1 MDKQPPI
8 CFHGGMKTSTYKLTA
23 IEQEVLDGV
32 TVRLINASERK
43 RFDALII
50 KEHYLHSADLVGEQ
64 LRYVA
69 EYQGQWL
76 ALQTWNAAAFH
87 LKGRDEWIGWTDAQ
101 RRQRLNLVANNSR
114 YLVLEGSH
122 YPNLASRVMKL
133 CLGRLSSDWAS
144 KYGHPI
150 LVVESFVDSQL
161 FRGTSYKVSG
171 WTLLGQT
178 KGWCRAR
185 QDFYQKHERPKQL
198 WVRELRKDAC
208 QMLRRAVL
216 PPEYGRTE
224 LARQACCTQSVEEL
238 SAMEQHF
245 GQIPD
250 FRGREGYYSLSGLIA
265 IIACATLCGAMLGPR
280 DLEAFAATLSPK
292 QLAALKFKKW
302 GRPRRRQQPKETT
315 FFRVLSMTDPGN
327 LERALLGWQER
338 VLGKRPRDDTL
349 VAIDGKENRS
359 SQGTELVNA
368 YAVKSGR
375 WLGSE
380 RVPEGTNEITAA
392 RTLIARIDLTKQTAI
407 LDALH
412 TNADTARQIVQ
423 EKGGDYVLT
432 VKGNQKT
439 LRRTLSK
446 LQAPCLRSFSPSAHG
461 GGPRGCGGI
470 EQRPCGSAPFVA
482 LWCDAGTSGFSGGC
496 PSGTRAAGV
505 GSPG

>member
-1 MDKQPPI
+1 M
-8 CFHGGMKTSTYKLTA
+8 GGMKTSTYKLTA
-23 IEQEVLDGV
+23 VEQEVLDGV
-32 TVRLINASERK
+32 TVRLINASEQE

-50 KEHYLHSADLVGEQ
+50 KEHYLHSAELVGER

-76 ALQTWNAAAFH
+76 ALQTWSAAAFH

-101 RRQRLNLVANNSR
+101 RRQRLGLVANNSR
-114 YLVLEGSH
+114 YLVLEGAH
-122 YPNLASRVMKL
+122 YPNLASKVMKL
-133 CLGRLSSDWAS
+133 CQDRLSSDWVAE
-144 KYGHPI
+144 YGHPI
-150 LVVESFVDSQL
+150 LIVESFVDSQL

-178 KGWCRAR
+178 QGWRRAR

-198 WVRELRKDAC
+198 WVRELRNGAC
-208 QMLRRAVL
+208 PLLRRAVL
-216 PPEYGRTE
+216 PPAYGQIE
-224 LARQACCTQSVEEL
+224 SARMACCTQSVEEL

-245 GQIPD
+245 GQISD
-250 FRGREGYYSLSGLIA
+250 FRGREGYYSLSGLMS

-280 DLEAFAATLSPK
+280 DLAAFASTLSPK
-292 QLAALKFKKW
+292 QLESLKFKKW
-302 GRPRRRQQPKETT
+302 GRPRRRQSPKETT
-315 FFRVLSMTDPGN
+315 FFRVLSMTDPGA
-327 LERALLGWQER
+327 LERALLGWQDR

-349 VAIDGKENRS
+349 VAIDGKDNRS

-392 RTLIARIDLTKQTAI
+392 RTLIGRLDLEKQTAI

-412 TNADTARQIVQ
+412 TNAETARQIVQ

-432 VKGNQKT
+432 VKGNAKT

-446 LQAPCLRSFSPSAHG
+446 LQAQGLRPFSPSAHSG
-461 GGPRGCGGI
+461 RPRGCGGI
-470 EQRPCGSAPFVA
+470 EQRPCGSAPFIA
-482 LWCDAGTSGFSGGC
+482 L
-496 PSGTRAAGV
+496 
-505 GSPG
+505 